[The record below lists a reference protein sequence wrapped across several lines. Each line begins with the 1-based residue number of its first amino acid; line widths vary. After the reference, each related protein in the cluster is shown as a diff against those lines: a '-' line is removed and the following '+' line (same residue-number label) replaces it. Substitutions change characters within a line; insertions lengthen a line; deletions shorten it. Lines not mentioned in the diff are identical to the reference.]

1 MSFRSRFR
9 RQQPSSSS
17 TAAIAP
23 PNNDR
28 SIIKKKNKRESISR
42 FLTISPRA
50 SSLQSSSSPLATF
63 DACIEACDALA
74 SSTKSSIVVE
84 EEEDD
89 DNDKSVHD
97 GTTANIK
104 DETANQSSVLSDC
117 SVLVSPDGALLFT
130 SQTNNK
136 DGGLIGT
143 TSAVDD
149 ENEQD
154 CNNKYPWTKI
164 PNIENRDGGI
174 LQEEYESAVICG
186 NDLHPSGDYGSN
198 GFSARGW
205 DCDATTSALRTS
217 CDVLQM
223 MEGFVEELALCRKE
237 EAARVVGACAT
248 LSMFREKL
256 IQNDNNSKK
265 NKQRRGKGV
274 NNNISVQN
282 NSRYKRV
289 GPLLSSGTDL
299 GTNISIA
306 LETMGDYFES
316 LSESDSQHWREA
328 CLESSSRID
337 KETNTNE
344 SGNQDN
350 DSGID
355 AAANFRGML
364 PQVRDATTKAKQRT
378 SQREKAVNDIRLR
391 VTEAQNILL
400 KQKDW
405 AANQW
410 KRVQDENDKIDQLL
424 IERREEQHHYLMN
437 EQRQREVQLLGRV
450 ESEKDLSDDVW
461 EMVRGVALKEDFG
474 HTGYSPRVHPKIS
487 VTNEST
493 NGTMTTIPAPPNLQI
508 SRADIE
514 RESDI
519 QDIRMVAVAADES
532 VEDASSQL
540 LNIMSKQDTT
550 MRSARVA
557 AESCLLSQCNAVHN
571 CLKSLVA
578 IERSSLEKRTKTLQI
593 LETAVDA
600 IDVRKDIDIYIQN
613 DKLLPG
619 GCSRT
624 GDDDDGGVAAA
635 LAVLNSHVDGGT
647 ESSSHP
653 HIVAPD
659 HFSGWGEDN
668 EVDNDDAD
676 DVDPELFGEVISLL
690 FDRDKREKA
699 SNAESD
705 SAEKEDTELESY
717 ELEKEEKV
725 ASVSAV
731 LEEKRKRGQSSRQAI
746 LYELNNQRSKKT
758 EVIGETNFLS
768 LCRLFKSFLSGCG
781 HEAIDVSNAK
791 MLMILSQTFFHVNKT
806 DDNTVDR
813 ESRVYVKDKIVRH
826 SIWAN
831 DEFWDHALE
840 QCVSESLQKSGVLM
854 NYVKSSVDVR
864 GKPNESI
871 KWHDL
876 APSEYADAAAQVHS
890 VVFAQ
895 LGTLAHS
902 MLEMDDGSG
911 NGLLRACDFVRRLS
925 IRYQLPLNLRITLLN
940 HLQNNK

>member
-1 MSFRSRFR
+1 
-9 RQQPSSSS
+9 
-17 TAAIAP
+17 
-23 PNNDR
+23 
-28 SIIKKKNKRESISR
+28 
-42 FLTISPRA
+42 
-50 SSLQSSSSPLATF
+50 
-63 DACIEACDALA
+63 
-74 SSTKSSIVVE
+74 
-84 EEEDD
+84 
-89 DNDKSVHD
+89 
-97 GTTANIK
+97 
-104 DETANQSSVLSDC
+104 
-117 SVLVSPDGALLFT
+117 
-130 SQTNNK
+130 
-136 DGGLIGT
+136 
-143 TSAVDD
+143 
-149 ENEQD
+149 
-154 CNNKYPWTKI
+154 
-164 PNIENRDGGI
+164 
-174 LQEEYESAVICG
+174 
-186 NDLHPSGDYGSN
+186 
-198 GFSARGW
+198 
-205 DCDATTSALRTS
+205 
-217 CDVLQM
+217 M

-265 NKQRRGKGV
+265 NKQRRGGKG
-274 NNNISVQN
+274 NNNNSAQN

-328 CLESSSRID
+328 CLESSRIE
-337 KETNTNE
+337 KSTNANE
-344 SGNQDN
+344 SEQQD
-350 DSGID
+350 DSGIN

-364 PQVRDATTKAKQRT
+364 PQVRDATLKAKHRA

-405 AANQW
+405 ATNQW

-424 IERREEQHHYLMN
+424 VERREEQQHYLMN
-437 EQRQREVQLLGRV
+437 EQRQREVQLLGRI
-450 ESEKDLSDDVW
+450 ESEEALSEDVW
-461 EMVRGVALKEDFG
+461 EMVRGVALQEDFR
-474 HTGYSPRVHPKIS
+474 HTGYSPRVHPKVS
-487 VTNEST
+487 VTDTLSNEAT
-493 NGTMTTIPAPPNLQI
+493 NGTMTAVPAPPNLQI

-519 QDIRMVAVAADES
+519 QDIRMVAIAADES

-578 IERSSLEKRTKTLQI
+578 IERSSLEERARRLQI

-668 EVDNDDAD
+668 EVDHDDAD

-690 FDRDKREKA
+690 FGRDKRKKA
-699 SNAESD
+699 SKTEMD
-705 SAEKEDTELESY
+705 SADKGETDLESY
-717 ELEKEEKV
+717 ELEKEEKI
-725 ASVSAV
+725 ASISAA
-731 LEEKRKRGQSSRQAI
+731 LEEKTKRGQSSRQAI

-826 SIWAN
+826 SIWAS